1 MNTMPKLIPNRADHH
16 SLMCYRKAEAIYDVT
31 YYFTKQFLVVGD
43 RTIDQMV
50 QAARSGKQNIVEG
63 YHAGATST
71 EMELKLFNVAKSSL
85 QELLADYEDFLRV
98 RDMRR
103 WESGSAEFL
112 YAKTLGEKHNDSAFW
127 MDIVRNREAE
137 TVANIAII
145 LLHQTDYLIYKYLQS
160 VGERFLRQGG
170 FREKLTVVRLKERRT
185 QEDKLLKETKGD

>member
-1 MNTMPKLIPNRADHH
+1 MPNLIPNRADHH

-31 YYFTKQFLVVGD
+31 YNFTKRFLMVGD

-98 RDMRR
+98 RELRR
-103 WESGSAEFL
+103 WDRDSTEFI

-127 MDIVRNREAE
+127 MDIVRKREAE
-137 TVANIAII
+137 TVANIAIV
-145 LLHQTDYLIYKYLQS
+145 LLHQADYLIYKYLQS
-160 VGERFLRQGG
+160 VGERFLKLGG
-170 FREKLTVVRLKERRT
+170 FREKLTSERLKKRTT
-185 QEDKLLKETKGD
+185 QENKLLRETKGD

>member
-1 MNTMPKLIPNRADHH
+1 MPNLIPNRADHH

-31 YYFTKQFLVVGD
+31 YNFTKRFLMVGD

-98 RDMRR
+98 RELRR
-103 WESGSAEFL
+103 WDRDSTEFI

-127 MDIVRNREAE
+127 MDIVRKREAE
-137 TVANIAII
+137 TVANIAIV
-145 LLHQTDYLIYKYLQS
+145 LLHQADYLIYKYLQS
-160 VGERFLRQGG
+160 VGERFLKLGG
-170 FREKLTVVRLKERRT
+170 FREKLTSERLKKRTT
-185 QEDKLLKETKGD
+185 QENKLLKETKGD

>member
-1 MNTMPKLIPNRADHH
+1 MTNLIPNRTDHH

-31 YYFTKQFLVVGD
+31 YNFTKRFLVVGD

-98 RDMRR
+98 REMRR
-103 WESGSAEFL
+103 WESGSAEFV
-112 YAKTLGEKHNDSAFW
+112 YAKKLGEKHNDSAFW
-127 MDIVRNREAE
+127 MDIVRKREAE

-145 LLHQTDYLIYKYLQS
+145 LLRQADYLIYRYLQS

-170 FREKLTVVRLKERRT
+170 FREKLTSERLKKRTT
-185 QEDKLLKETKGD
+185 QEEKLLKDNKGY